1 MASRSGA
8 GPTSGWYFA
17 DGVKSCWAPSR
28 APANRIWLTST
39 SSRGTTV
46 PGFSSRDMACS
57 ATRKDSTASAICCA
71 KSSSS
76 GSRYVS
82 VTSVSPSCECAS
94 QGHLVG
100 VLEITAYRQST
111 RQTGHAQV
119 HVLQESAEIGRRG
132 VALDVRVGREDHLG
146 HGAVGEPGHQLADA
160 QLLRSDALQRGDRP
174 AQHVVAAPE
183 FTGPLDRDH
192 VLGLLHDADQRRVPS
207 LVAADPAQLRL

>member
-1 MASRSGA
+1 MASRSGS
-8 GPTSGWYFA
+8 GPTSGWYSPA
-17 DGVKSCWAPSR
+17 GVKSRCAPSR
-28 APANRIWLTST
+28 APAKRTWLTST

-46 PGFSSRDMACS
+46 PGFSSRDIACS
-57 ATRKDSTASAICCA
+57 ATRKDSTASAICWA

-119 HVLQESAEIGRRG
+119 HVLQESAEIGGGR
-132 VALDVRVGREDHLG
+132 VALDVGVGRQDDLG
-146 HGAVGEPGHQLADA
+146 DGPVGEPPHQLPDA
-160 QLLRSDALQRGDRP
+160 QLLGTDALQGRDRA
-174 AQHVVAAPE
+174 AQHVVAAAE
-183 FTGPLDRDH
+183 LAGAFDGDH
-192 VLGLLHDADQRRVPS
+192 VLGVLDDTDQG
-207 LVAADPAQLRL
+207 

>member
-1 MASRSGA
+1 MASRSGS
-8 GPTSGWYFA
+8 GPTSGWYSP
-17 DGVKSCWAPSR
+17 DGVKSRCAPRR
-28 APANRIWLTST
+28 APAKSTWLTST

-46 PGFSSRDMACS
+46 PAFSSRDIACS
-57 ATRKDSTASAICCA
+57 ATRKDSTASAICWA

-119 HVLQESAEIGRRG
+119 HVLQESAEIGGRG
-132 VALDVRVGREDHLG
+132 VALDVRVGRQDHLG

-160 QLLRSDALQRGDRP
+160 QLLRADAFQRGDRP
-174 AQHVVAAPE
+174 AQHVVAPPE
-183 FTGPLDRDH
+183 LAGPFDRDH
-192 VLGLLHDADQRRVPS
+192 VLGLLDHADQRRVPS
-207 LVAADPAQLRL
+207 LVAADPAQL